1 MRRLFAKMPQ
11 AVRYKRVVMMWVHWI
26 DAYGAYYSRG
36 WQATTLK
43 MKELVDEMLS

>member
-1 MRRLFAKMPQ
+1 MRCLFAEMPQ
-11 AVRYKRVVMMWVHWI
+11 AARYKRIAMMWVHWI
-26 DAYGAYYSRG
+26 DAYGASYPRE